1 MSGGLMRNQNVF
13 HGTAKYYANYR
24 PEIPETVV
32 NYLKERY
39 NLNGEGLLLDIGCG
53 TGLSTRAFAP
63 LFSRVIAFD
72 VNQEMLNEAIS
83 KDKTHNIE
91 WRLCSD
97 DDLNLGID
105 KIKLAIAV
113 RSFNW
118 MNQYPFLQ
126 QLHKNMAEGGAI
138 SIIGDGSFWTGKE
151 PWQKKVKKVIQDF
164 LGTDRKA
171 GKGKKYNAPIEPY
184 TVTLEK
190 NGYVDIDY
198 KSISVVRHWDIE
210 SIIGYLY
217 STSFSAWELYK
228 GQNEAFEKKLEEE
241 LTKAND
247 GSVDFIENAEFVI
260 QSGVHK

>member
-1 MSGGLMRNQNVF
+1 MRNQNVF
-13 HGTAKYYANYR
+13 QGTAKYYANYR

-171 GKGKKYNAPIEPY
+171 GKGKKYNAPVEPY

-241 LTKAND
+241 LTKANN